1 MRLETR
7 RLILREFRAGDLD
20 AVHAYGSDPEVVR
33 FMPWGPNTPEE
44 TRRFLQRKFDEQ
56 AADPRPTYDVAV
68 VERASGRVIGSVGLR
83 LNAERTQAALGY
95 CYARHAWG
103 RGIATEAAWAMLR
116 FGFEELGLDRIHA
129 TCDAQNIG
137 SARVLEKIGM
147 RREGHRIED
156 ILQDGRWRD
165 TLAYAILAREWR
177 SYQEAQMSD
186 DRAQML
192 DVLQA
197 EWISRREGTR
207 MDIPEGVG
215 VKMNVPYGV
224 GGDTE
229 LTLDLFLPPADFAA
243 PRPAILFIHGG
254 GWQGG
259 TPAQFYRQ
267 AARLAL
273 KGVIGACCRYRF
285 SDVANFPAAVHDVK
299 AALRW
304 LRSAAGEL
312 NLDVRRVGAVGGS
325 SGGHLAA
332 MLATTAG
339 IPELEGEGG
348 NAGERTDLQLCV
360 PLNPITDM
368 RRFVEGTDLHPA
380 AVKFMGGTP
389 DELPDAYALASPLLH
404 IDENTPPC
412 LLVHG
417 TGDTLV
423 PQEQSTLFADAMHE
437 HGLRAELVLVEG
449 QPHGF
454 FNQDPHFEPIY
465 AEVERFVLDVL
476 GL

>member
-1 MRLETR
+1 MRLETE
-7 RLILREFRAGDLD
+7 RLVLREFRAEDFG

-33 FMPWGPNTPEE
+33 FMPWGPNTAEE
-44 TRRFLQRKFDEQ
+44 TREFIQRKLDEQ
-56 AADPRPTYDVAV
+56 AADPRPTFDIAV
-68 VERASGRVIGSVGLR
+68 VERVSGQVLGSVGLR

-103 RGIATEAAWAMLR
+103 RGIATEAARAMLR
-116 FGFEELGLDRIHA
+116 FGFEELSLHRIYA
-129 TCDAQNIG
+129 TCDAENID
-137 SARVLEKIGM
+137 SARVLDKLGM
-147 RREGHRIED
+147 RREGHCIED
-156 ILQDGRWRD
+156 VRQDGRWRD
-165 TLAYAILAREWR
+165 TFAYAILAREWR
-177 SYQEAQMSD
+177 GNREAHMSD

-192 DVLQA
+192 EVLQDQ
-197 EWISRREGTR
+197 WISRREGTR

-215 VKMNVPYGV
+215 VKMNVAYGV

-229 LTLDLFLPPADFAA
+229 LTLDLFLPPDDFAA

-273 KGVIGACCRYRF
+273 RGVVGACCRYRF
-285 SDVANFPAAVHDVK
+285 SDVATFPAAVHDVK

-304 LRSAAGEL
+304 LRASAEEL
-312 NLDVRRVGAVGGS
+312 VLDVERIGALGGS
-325 SGGHLAA
+325 AGGHLAA
-332 MLATTAG
+332 MLATTPG
-339 IPELEGEGG
+339 IAELEGEGG
-348 NAGERTDLQLCV
+348 SAGERTDLQLCV

-380 AVKFMGGTP
+380 AVRFMGATP

-404 IDENTPPC
+404 IDERTPPC

-417 TGDTLV
+417 TGDVLV
-423 PQEQSTLFADAMHE
+423 PHEQSTLFAEAMRE
-437 HGLRAELVLVEG
+437 RGLRAELVLVDG

-465 AEVERFVLDVL
+465 AEVERFVLDVF

>member
-1 MRLETR
+1 MRLETE
-7 RLILREFRAGDLD
+7 RLILREFRADD
-20 AVHAYGSDPEVVR
+20 FEVVHAYGSDPAVVR
-33 FMPWGPNTPEE
+33 FMPWGPNSPEQ
-44 TRRFLQRKFDEQ
+44 TRDFLRRKLDEQ
-56 AADPRPTYDVAV
+56 TAEPRMVFDLAV
-68 VERASGRVIGSVGLR
+68 VERASGQVVGSVGLR
-83 LNAERTQAALGY
+83 LDAEGTQAELGY

-103 RGIATEAAWAMLR
+103 RGIATEAARAMLR
-116 FGFEELGLDRIHA
+116 LGFEELGLHRIHA
-129 TCDAQNIG
+129 SCDAQNLA
-137 SARVLEKIGM
+137 SARVLEKIVM

-156 ILQDGRWRD
+156 TFQRGRRRD
-165 TLAYAILAREWR
+165 SFAYAILAREWR
-177 SYQEAQMSD
+177 GNQEAPMND
-186 DRAQML
+186 DRTKML
-192 DVLQA
+192 EVLRS

-215 VKMNVPYGV
+215 VRMHVPYGV
-224 GGDTE
+224 GGETE
-229 LTLDLFLPPADFAA
+229 LTLDLFLPPDEFTA

-273 KGVIGACCRYRF
+273 KGVVGACCRYRF
-285 SDVANFPAAVHDVK
+285 SGVATFPAAVHDVK

-304 LRSAAGEL
+304 LRASAGEL
-312 NLDVRRVGAVGGS
+312 NLDAQRIGALGGS

-339 IPELEGEGG
+339 MPELEGEGG
-348 NAGERTDLQLCV
+348 SAGERTDLHMCA
-360 PLNPITDM
+360 PLNPVTDM
-368 RRFVEGTDLHPA
+368 RRFADGTNLHPA

-404 IDENTPPC
+404 IDGDTPPC
-412 LLVHG
+412 FLVHG
-417 TGDTLV
+417 TNDVTV
-423 PQEQSTLFADAMHE
+423 PHEQSTLFAEAMRE
-437 HGLRAELVLVEG
+437 RGLRADLVLVEG

-465 AEVERFVLDVL
+465 AQVERFVLDAF